1 MSSFISFKYRFTLN
15 EIFIFI
21 FRFRFR
27 LLQICAYTKCLYSC
41 VFDMPTQNNVLDFP
55 ILADRK
61 GPEGLGLG
69 LGSGLSA
76 KMPPKRV
83 YFSQNR
89 R

>member
-1 MSSFISFKYRFTLN
+1 MRYSSLFFVFVFVYYKSAHIRNVY
-15 EIFIFI
+15 I
-21 FRFRFR
+21 
-27 LLQICAYTKCLYSC
+27 SC